1 MKRKPNVRPPV
12 PGHPDRRQTSPAGQ
26 APDPV
31 AAAVQEATEEL
42 FIQRGGERRR
52 RMLKLLDETMDV
64 YEQDVRRAKG
74 NEENFKWRVKPSEML
89 RLRREVSILEAE
101 IEKLMDE
108 CYQMAK
114 AMIQE
119 LMNQPRQQAARPD
132 TETRAASA
140 PVRQS
145 FSEGGS
151 ARPPQSESEV
161 AARQP
166 TAA

>member
-26 APDPV
+26 TPDPV

-64 YEQDVRRAKG
+64 YEQDVQRAKG

-114 AMIQE
+114 AMIQD
-119 LMNQPRQQAARPD
+119 LVNQRRQQAGAQPEAREPSPFPGQP
-132 TETRAASA
+132 AKA
-140 PVRQS
+140 
-145 FSEGGS
+145 
-151 ARPPQSESEV
+151 ESEV
-161 AARQP
+161 AASQP